1 MNYVE
6 APYNYY
12 LNTARETSVFL
23 GGGITNCKDWQ
34 KELVSKHLSHLVCPF
49 TTVFNPRRKTF
60 DMNDPNESEIQIVW
74 EHKYLRLSDVLVFY
88 FSEET
93 VCPITLFELGAA
105 LERNLH
111 AESPQ
116 QIVVYCEPKYVRNSD
131 VAIQTKLINDLDRN
145 GHKYAR
151 VHDTYSHFLSDLNM
165 TLYHIA
171 ASKQYTQ

>member
-6 APYNYY
+6 APDNYD
-12 LNTARETSVFL
+12 LNTVRETSVFL

-34 KELVSKHLSHLVCPF
+34 KELISKHLSHLVCPF
-49 TTVFNPRRKTF
+49 TVFNPRRKTF
-60 DMNDPNESEIQIVW
+60 DINNPKESQIQIVW

-111 AESPQ
+111 TESPQ
-116 QIVVYCEPKYVRNSD
+116 QIIVYCEPNYIRKSD
-131 VAIQTKLINDLDRN
+131 VDIQTQLINDLDHN
-145 GHKYAR
+145 AYKYAR

-165 TLYHIA
+165 TLHHIA